1 MRGDGLIN
9 PHPKSY
15 ARFCKAPFH
24 LTLSRV
30 YLLEGLTT
38 IIFAALVYLYLPDYP
53 KSPTSAKW
61 LTEREQE
68 YLEIRLPA
76 NAPKT
81 SEPSFQKRE
90 ILTSLKDVRLWS
102 FCLAQICI
110 NIGGYALQWQ
120 LPTVTTSLGYAGLPR
135 NQLLNIAPAA
145 ATVLFIIF
153 TSWFISRAFLT
164 RAEYLL
170 MVSAAG
176 FAFFVVLASPNV
188 PRGGIYVACVF
199 GTMCY
204 ATYFIPFWACKLPPF
219 PQIIASVGC

>member
-1 MRGDGLIN
+1 MV
-9 PHPKSY
+9 Y
-15 ARFCKAPFH
+15 A
-24 LTLSRV
+24 
-30 YLLEGLTT
+30 
-38 IIFAALVYLYLPDYP
+38 YLPDYP
-53 KSPTSAKW
+53 RSPTSARF

-68 YLEIRLPA
+68 YVELRLPH

-81 SEPSFQKRE
+81 NEPNFKKQE
-90 ILTSLKDVRLWS
+90 IISTLKDIRLWS
-102 FCLAQICI
+102 FCLAQVCI

-153 TSWFISRAFLT
+153 TSWFMSKAYMT
-164 RAEYLL
+164 RAEYLII
-170 MVSAAG
+170 VSAAG
-176 FAFFVVLASPNV
+176 FAFFVVLAAPGV

-204 ATYFIPFWACKLPPF
+204 AGYFIPFWACKIRVNSTFLNHADSRQGERQRSKE
-219 PQIIASVGC
+219 PQEPLWPCRSRCHWVKLEVS